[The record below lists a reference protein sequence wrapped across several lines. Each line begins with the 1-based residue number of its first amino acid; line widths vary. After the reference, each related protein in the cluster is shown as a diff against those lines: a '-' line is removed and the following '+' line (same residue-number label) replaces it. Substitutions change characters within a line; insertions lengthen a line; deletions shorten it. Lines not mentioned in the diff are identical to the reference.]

1 MRIVKTPNS
10 DFQAQRIPLTPMSS
24 LPPPYLASESVRKI
38 ALPTMEGIHFELV
51 QNIIS
56 LEAKGNYTFLHFNG
70 GKQLLVCKTLM
81 ELEDMLKNSTQF
93 VRIHRSS
100 TINLNKIAKY
110 IKGKG
115 GYVIMEDGS
124 TRNVSA
130 GKKNAFF
137 EALKKYYG

>member
-1 MRIVKTPNS
+1 MRVLKTPYSN
-10 DFQAQRIPLTPMSS
+10 FQAQRIPMASS
-24 LPPPYLASESVRKI
+24 PKAAPYLASEDVRKI

-56 LEAKGNYTFLHFNG
+56 LEAKGNYTFLCLES

-81 ELEDMLKNSTQF
+81 EMEDMLKNSVQF

-115 GYVIMEDGS
+115 GYVIMDDGS

-130 GKKNAFF
+130 GRKNGFF

>member
-1 MRIVKTPNS
+1 MRVLKTPYSNL
-10 DFQAQRIPLTPMSS
+10 QAQRIPMAPS
-24 LPPPYLASESVRKI
+24 PKAVPYLASEDVRKI

-56 LEAKGNYTFLHFNG
+56 LEAKGNYTFLYLES

-81 ELEDMLKNSTQF
+81 EMEEMLKNSVQF

-100 TINLNKIAKY
+100 TINLNKISKY

-115 GYVIMEDGS
+115 GYVIMDDGS

-130 GKKNAFF
+130 GRKNDFF
-137 EALKKYYG
+137 ESLKKYYG